1 MDEGVSMPLSVD
13 RIRRGEMSD
22 AEMMS
27 QIAEAAYAQY
37 VEAIGRPPAPMTA
50 DYATHLQDDHCL
62 IALIGRNE
70 QSMAVGFVVI
80 VERSDGYWIETVAVL
95 PEFTGQGIGANLVE
109 AAEAFVATSADA
121 VQLYTNAKMTRNLS
135 WYPRLGYHEVDRRR
149 EQGFDRVFFHKQL
162 G

>member
-1 MDEGVSMPLSVD
+1 MPFSVD

-22 AEMMS
+22 AEVMS

-37 VEAIGRPPAPMTA
+37 VEAIGRAPAPMTA
-50 DYATHLQDDHCL
+50 DYAKHMQDDHCL
-62 IALIGRNE
+62 VALSDGDQ

-95 PEFTGQGIGANLVE
+95 PEFTGQGIGAKLVE
-109 AAEAFVATSADA
+109 AAEAFVATSADV
-121 VQLYTNAKMTRNLS
+121 VQLYTNVKMTRNVS
-135 WYPRLGYHEVDRRR
+135 WYPRLGYREVDRRR
-149 EQGFDRVFFHKQL
+149 EQGFDRVFFHKKL